1 MEKKRIFEIFD
12 IYGRGYVD
20 WENFYATISCC
31 YFGKELHL
39 AIMMFIIFDKSLTK
53 SLTKPELENMIT
65 QNQEYLNDET
75 TIMTTEEIAYS
86 IIKKEKNLT
95 IEKWLEVAFN
105 YFDFYKFR
113 KMFSI
118 FKEEY
123 MERELIKNFP

>member
-1 MEKKRIFEIFD
+1 
-12 IYGRGYVD
+12 
-20 WENFYATISCC
+20 
-31 YFGKELHL
+31 
-39 AIMMFIIFDKSLTK
+39 
-53 SLTKPELENMIT
+53 MIT